1 MSNQNQNDL
10 AILERQYEIIE
21 AKQKAEFALTP
32 VGQMLRQFET
42 LQRMG
47 QMYAQSTIV
56 PDTYN
61 ANGIFNNLLEKER
74 KIPGNQ
80 IDIPALQKQAQGIAL
95 ANCAIA
101 LDMATRM
108 KANPVM
114 VMQNLYIVH
123 GNPSWSSKF
132 LIATINTCGRFL
144 PLMYE
149 CNNEKGDNYGWRC
162 YTYASDDKERKNRL
176 DGTWITWAM
185 VKAEGWDTKRGSKW
199 GTMPEQMFKYRAA
212 AFWQRMYAP
221 EISMGFNTVEEQQEI
236 QDVDYEDLS
245 HTIGN
250 DRALS
255 SKRSISEIA
264 RQAAI
269 NNSNKSEE
277 TPSPVPETA
286 EEQPANNPE
295 PQEQEQSAHQNKQQT
310 QQRTIAQ
317 QTADAAE
324 FQRKKAEEMDK
335 RFANTQPPQMFEEDN
350 NNPQN

>member
-1 MSNQNQNDL
+1 MSNQNEL
-10 AILERQYEIIE
+10 AVLEKQYEIIE

-61 ANGIFNNLLEKER
+61 ATGIFNNLLEKER

-80 IDIPALQKQAQGIAL
+80 PDIPALQKQAQGIAL

-149 CNNEKGDNYGWRC
+149 CNNEKGDKYGWRC

-185 VKAEGWDTKRGSKW
+185 VKSEGWDTKKGSKW

-245 HTIGN
+245 HTIVN

-255 SKRSISEIA
+255 SKKSISEIA
-264 RQAAI
+264 REAAI
-269 NNSNKSEE
+269 NNSIRQSEE
-277 TPSPVPETA
+277 AENPDNTEMGQNESENTRQKPTA
-286 EEQPANNPE
+286 ETETTE
-295 PQEQEQSAHQNKQQT
+295 R
-310 QQRTIAQ
+310 QRSVAQ
-317 QTADAAE
+317 QTTDAAE
-324 FQRKKAEEMDK
+324 YQRKKAEEMDK
-335 RFANTQPPQMFEEDN
+335 RFSNTQPPQMFEEE

>member
-1 MSNQNQNDL
+1 MSNQNEL
-10 AILERQYEIIE
+10 AVLEKQYEIIE

-61 ANGIFNNLLEKER
+61 AIGIFNNLLEKEK

-80 IDIPALQKQAQGIAL
+80 PDIPALQKQAQGIAL

-185 VKAEGWDTKRGSKW
+185 VKSEGWDTKKGSKW
-199 GTMPEQMFKYRAA
+199 ATMPEQMFKYRAA

-221 EISMGFNTVEEQQEI
+221 EISMGFNTVEENQEI

-245 HTIGN
+245 PSMNERSI
-250 DRALS
+250 A
-255 SKRSISEIA
+255 SKKSISEIA

-269 NNSNKSEE
+269 NNSNKPEE
-277 TPSPVPETA
+277 APSPVPETA

-295 PQEQEQSAHQNKQQT
+295 PQEQEQSTHQTKQQT
-310 QQRTIAQ
+310 QQRTVAQ

-335 RFANTQPPQMFEEDN
+335 RFAKPSQMFGDENE
-350 NNPQN
+350 PQN

>member
-1 MSNQNQNDL
+1 MSNQNEL
-10 AILERQYEIIE
+10 AVLEKQYEIIE

-61 ANGIFNNLLEKER
+61 AIGIFNNLLKKER
-74 KIPGNQ
+74 EIPGNQ
-80 IDIPALQKQAQGIAL
+80 PDIPALQKQAQGIAL

-108 KANPVM
+108 NANPVM

-132 LIATINTCGRFL
+132 LIATINTCGRFM

-149 CNNEKGDNYGWRC
+149 CNNEKGDKYGWRC
-162 YTYASDDKERKNRL
+162 YTYATDDKERKNRL
-176 DGTWITWAM
+176 DGTWITWEM
-185 VKAEGWDTKRGSKW
+185 VKSEGWDTKKGSKW

-221 EISMGFNTVEEQQEI
+221 EISMGFNTVEENQDI
-236 QDVDYEDLS
+236 QDVEYEDLS
-245 HTIGN
+245 N
-250 DRALS
+250 QFQSLPRFE
-255 SKRSISEIA
+255 SKNSISDLA
-264 RQAAI
+264 RQAAM
-269 NNSNKSEE
+269 NSKERLANPGTPQE
-277 TPSPVPETA
+277 TTQ
-286 EEQPANNPE
+286 EQPIPDPAPE
-295 PQEQEQSAHQNKQQT
+295 KESKLVTDREQESSKSATDEAMEQMKKKVAETERRFGSSPLFPEDTNKQKGGLQ
-310 QQRTIAQ
+310 
-317 QTADAAE
+317 
-324 FQRKKAEEMDK
+324 
-335 RFANTQPPQMFEEDN
+335 
-350 NNPQN
+350 